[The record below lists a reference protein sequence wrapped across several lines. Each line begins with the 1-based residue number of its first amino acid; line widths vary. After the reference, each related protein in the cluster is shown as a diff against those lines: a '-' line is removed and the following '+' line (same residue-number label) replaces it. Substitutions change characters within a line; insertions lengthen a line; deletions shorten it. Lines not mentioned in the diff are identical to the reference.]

1 MIVLRLALLSAIC
14 LPVLVVYAKTIELQP
29 PAPYVTPD
37 EEYRLSTNIDP
48 VNYNITLRPYLLD
61 KYNTKQFTFDG
72 EVYIE
77 IVPQTTTNYVMLH
90 SKNLTYSLRE
100 YWPKPTATG
109 QAITKQTLNVLGTR
123 NVDTDISNLT
133 VSGELTANQSYILH
147 FVYTGYMSEDMHG
160 FYRSQYVN
168 DNNETKW
175 LGSTQFQTHHAR
187 RAFPCF
193 DEPRFK
199 ATFDVNLKR
208 HQTYSTVSNTRQIS
222 STPSDVE

>member
-1 MIVLRLALLSAIC
+1 MFVLRLALLSAVC
-14 LPVLVVYAKTIELQP
+14 LPVIVVYAKTLSLQQP
-29 PAPYVTPD
+29 TPYVTPD

-61 KYNTKQFTFDG
+61 SDNNKQFTFDG

-77 IVPQTTTNYVMLH
+77 IVPKTTTRLIALH
-90 SKNLTYSLRE
+90 SKNLTYSLSE
-100 YWPKPTATG
+100 YWTKPTTVG
-109 QAITKQTLNVLGTR
+109 QAITKQTLTVPAAP
-123 NVDTDISNLT
+123 NVDTDIMNVT
-133 VSGELTANQSYILH
+133 ATADLTANTSYILH
-147 FVYTGYMSEDMHG
+147 FVYTGLMLDDMQG
-160 FYRSQYVN
+160 FYRSYYVN

-208 HQTYSTVSNTRQIS
+208 HRTYSTVSNTRQIS
-222 STPSDVE
+222 STPSDES